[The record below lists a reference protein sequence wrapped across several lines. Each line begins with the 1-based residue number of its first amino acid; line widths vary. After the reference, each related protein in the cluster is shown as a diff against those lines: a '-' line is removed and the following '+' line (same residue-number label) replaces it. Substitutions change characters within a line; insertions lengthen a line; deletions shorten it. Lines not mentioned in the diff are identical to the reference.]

1 MLKRFELT
9 YSNPEINQAF
19 KFGLLLNSPIVET
32 WQAETIQLLLKEGH
46 QLEVVVLNI
55 EVQVKKTFFQFI
67 KDYPYDRFIFR
78 IWNRFIFRPKSKK
91 LVDISHIIEN
101 AATLKV
107 MPLKKS
113 VASYFNERDVDDV
126 KSYKLDFLL
135 RFGFNILRGDILNAA
150 KFGVWSFHHDD
161 EQEYRGSP
169 PGFWE
174 FIHNK
179 PQNGIILQRLT
190 EELDKGYILK
200 KIWLPVINHSYKSHL
215 DQLYFESCMMPSLIC
230 RQLNQPDFQA
240 LVSTSKA
247 RIYTPPGNLKMF
259 GFLFLSLYR
268 RLAFHLNFLFIQE
281 DWHIAFLESN
291 KSFFQS
297 NEQKLNWLERKE
309 KAAYLADPFVFDY
322 KAETYLFTEHFDY
335 QIGKGSLVAFKS
347 SEGFKKPHSLLNEEK
362 HFSFPFVLKQNGEI
376 YCIPECYESNA
387 IKLYRFDSADMKLV
401 FVKNILDGYQAIDP
415 VIFSFEDKWWL
426 FFTTKSMPSVHLYA
440 FYSNEPF
447 GNYLPHNNNPIKTDI
462 RSARNAGT
470 PYFENGKL
478 FRPSQ
483 DCSSHYG
490 RAVNVCEITSLSPTT
505 FMDKVVD
512 RIEPVINGKY
522 PKGLHTI
529 NRTSS
534 ITVIDG
540 KRFTFSIYGLRHQL
554 LQKLKRR

>member
-9 YSNPEINQAF
+9 YNNPELNQAF

-55 EVQVKKTFFQFI
+55 EEQVKKTFFQYI
-67 KDYPYDRFIFR
+67 KDYPYNRFLFR

-91 LVDISHIIEN
+91 SVDISHIIEN

-107 MPLKKS
+107 IPLKKS
-113 VASYFNERDVDDV
+113 VASYFSEHDVDEV

-215 DQLYFESCMMPSLIC
+215 DQLYFESCMMPSLVC
-230 RQLNQPDFQA
+230 RQLNQPDFEA
-240 LVSTSKA
+240 LASTSKA

-259 GFLFLSLYR
+259 GFLFLLIYR

-291 KSFFQS
+291 KPFFQS
-297 NEQKLNWLERKE
+297 NDQKLNWLDRKE
-309 KAAYLADPFVFDY
+309 KASYLADPFIFDH
-322 KAETYLFTEHFDY
+322 KADTYLIAEHFDY
-335 QIGKGSLVAFKS
+335 QTGKGSLVAFKS
-347 SEGFKKPHSLLNEEK
+347 SEGFKKQHSLLNEEK
-362 HFSFPFVLKQNGEI
+362 HYSFPFVLKRNEEI

-387 IKLYRFDSADMKLV
+387 VKLYHFDSTEMKLV
-401 FVKNILDGYQAIDP
+401 FVKDILEGYQAVDP

-426 FFTTKSMPSVHLYA
+426 FFTIKSMPSVHLYA
-440 FYSNEPF
+440 FFSNEPF

-490 RAVNVCEITSLSPTT
+490 RAVNICEITALSPTT
-505 FMDKVVD
+505 FKEKVID

-534 ITVIDG
+534 KTIIDG
-540 KRFTFSIYGLRHQL
+540 KRFTFSLYGLRHQL